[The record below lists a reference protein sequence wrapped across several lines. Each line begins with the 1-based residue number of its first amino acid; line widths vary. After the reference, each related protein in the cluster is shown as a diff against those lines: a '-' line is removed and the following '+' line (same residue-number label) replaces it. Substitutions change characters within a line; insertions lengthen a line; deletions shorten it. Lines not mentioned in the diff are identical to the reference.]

1 MALSLHLYFTS
12 VLLCKS
18 LHIIVCKGEK
28 NLLLLLC
35 AAFDLAYER
44 MCFESSNVV
53 LKVSGVLG
61 NIRFIAG
68 PDDVKDLFQ
77 IIL

>member
-1 MALSLHLYFTS
+1 M
-12 VLLCKS
+12 
-18 LHIIVCKGEK
+18 
-28 NLLLLLC
+28 LLLC

-53 LKVSGVLG
+53 LEVSGVLG
-61 NIRFIAG
+61 NVRFIVG
-68 PDDVKDLFQ
+68 LDDIKGVFQ